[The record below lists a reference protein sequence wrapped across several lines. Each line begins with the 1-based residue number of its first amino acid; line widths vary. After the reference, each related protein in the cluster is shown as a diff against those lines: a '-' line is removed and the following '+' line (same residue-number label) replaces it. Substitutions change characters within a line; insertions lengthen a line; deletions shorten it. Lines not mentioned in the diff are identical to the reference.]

1 MKRDEQAC
9 TAVPFHD
16 GLAEHLTQIAR
27 IIHTELRKVLADED
41 LSAVES
47 GVIMCLST
55 TKVDTAGRIA
65 RRMGVSRSLMSKA
78 VDHLVRGGWIETKP
92 DQSDRRMVHLVLL
105 PKAEPAVKR
114 CRVKHEY
121 YEKMCAGVSPE
132 DMQVFHRV
140 MEQIRRN
147 LENFT
152 ETGRY
157 PEMRKEKTE

>member
-92 DQSDRRMVHLVLL
+92 DQFYLCSQNLAKASPSSFVFLYFHTVTPSSFFTNVYLIPYSD
-105 PKAEPAVKR
+105 K
-114 CRVKHEY
+114 
-121 YEKMCAGVSPE
+121 
-132 DMQVFHRV
+132 
-140 MEQIRRN
+140 
-147 LENFT
+147 
-152 ETGRY
+152 
-157 PEMRKEKTE
+157 

>member
-55 TKVDTAGRIA
+55 TKV
-65 RRMGVSRSLMSKA
+65 
-78 VDHLVRGGWIETKP
+78 
-92 DQSDRRMVHLVLL
+92 
-105 PKAEPAVKR
+105 
-114 CRVKHEY
+114 
-121 YEKMCAGVSPE
+121 
-132 DMQVFHRV
+132 F
-140 MEQIRRN
+140 IRRYSRAHCAAHGCFA
-147 LENFT
+147 LVDE
-152 ETGRY
+152 
-157 PEMRKEKTE
+157 